1 MTRAISMTKRTFIK
15 AAGAGALASV
25 LPTWRRAE
33 AATNGY
39 DLIVIGGGNAGMPAA
54 IFAAERGAKVLVI
67 EKSPVLGGTL
77 DRSGGQMA
85 ASGTVW
91 QKAKGIQD
99 SPDAHFADN
108 MRINNWTA
116 DPVLTR
122 LWVDNGG
129 DSLNWLAANG
139 FKVADEHPVLGGGH
153 EYFTTPRYQWGKD
166 SGKSIFQTMEP
177 LFKKAV
183 ESGKVTVMMNTGAV
197 DLIQDKSGAVVGVV
211 AENDSGALKDYMGKH
226 IILACGGCA
235 ANPRMWEDL
244 HGNQLTALLANPFS
258 QGMGLTLGQA
268 AGGYLRGGEKVLPS
282 FSSILADDS
291 YPSAT
296 DASYTVRPDFRQPW
310 EIYVNSRGERFMRED
325 HPSVDYREHA
335 LKRQPGERC
344 WVIANEEILDKA
356 PPAVAKW
363 DKAKFM
369 GNFNNHPMMTKA
381 DTLDALAIKTG
392 ISARGLETSVAG
404 YNAALKEGATDQ
416 FGRVHRPMSIGKGP
430 YYAIRLTGTYLISFA
445 GLAIDGQL
453 RVIRPD
459 GSPVPN
465 LYAAGEV
472 IGAGATSG
480 NAYTNGSMVT
490 TALTFGRLLG
500 QRMLKFSA

>member
-1 MTRAISMTKRTFIK
+1 MTRAISITKRTFIK

-39 DLIVIGGGNAGMPAA
+39 DLIVIGGGTAGMPAA
-54 IFAAERGAKVLVI
+54 IFAAERGAKVLVV

-139 FKVADEHPVLGGGH
+139 FKVADDHPVLGGGH

-166 SGKSIFQTMEP
+166 SGKSIFHTMEP

-183 ESGKVTVMMNTGAV
+183 ESGKVTVLMNTGVV
-197 DLIQDKSGAVVGVV
+197 DLVRDKVGAVVGVT
-211 AENDSGALKDYMGKH
+211 AEGENGALKDYMGKH
-226 IILACGGCA
+226 VLLAAGGCA
-235 ANPRMWEDL
+235 ANPRMFEDL
-244 HGNQLTALLANPFS
+244 HGVPLTAALAYPFC
-258 QGMGLTLGQA
+258 QGIGLTLGQA
-268 AGGYLRGGEKVLPS
+268 AGGYLRGGEKFLPS
-282 FSSILADDS
+282 FGSILADDN

-296 DASYTVRPDFRQPW
+296 DANYTARPDLRPPW
-310 EIYVNSRGERFMRED
+310 EIYVNANGARFMRED

-335 LKRQPGERC
+335 VRRQPGQRL
-344 WVIANEEILDKA
+344 WVIADHEMLEKA
-356 PPAVAKW
+356 PPAVTKW
-363 DKAKFM
+363 DKATFM
-369 GNFNNHPMMTKA
+369 GNFGSHPMMTKA
-381 DTLDALAIKTG
+381 DTLDALAVKAG
-392 ISARGLETSVAG
+392 INARALEATVAS
-404 YNAALKEGATDQ
+404 YNAALAEGATDA
-416 FGRVHRPMSIGKGP
+416 FGRVHRPQGVTKGP
-430 YYAIRLTGTYLISFA
+430 YYAIRLTATSLLSFA
-445 GLAIDGQL
+445 GIAIDGKL

-459 GSPVPN
+459 GSAIPN

-490 TALTFGRLLG
+490 PALTFGRMVG
-500 QRMLKFSA
+500 QRMIKVGA

>member
-1 MTRAISMTKRTFIK
+1 MTNSNSISKRTLIK
-15 AAGAGALASV
+15 AVGAGAFASV

-33 AATNGY
+33 AATKDY
-39 DLIVIGGGNAGMPAA
+39 DVIIIGGGNAGMPAA

-77 DRSGGQMA
+77 DRSGGQMS
-85 ASGTVW
+85 ASGTQW

-99 SPDAHFADN
+99 TPDMHFADN

-116 DPVLTR
+116 DPVITR
-122 LWVDNGG
+122 LFVDNAG
-129 DSLNWLAANG
+129 DSLNWLGSIG
-139 FKVADEHPVLGGGH
+139 FKPLDEHPVLGGGH
-153 EYFTTPRYQWGKD
+153 EYFTTPRYHWGKE
-166 SGKSIFQTMEP
+166 SAKSIFYVMEP

-183 ESGKVTVMMNTGAV
+183 ESGKVTLMLNTGAV
-197 DLIQDKSGAVVGVV
+197 DLIQDKSGAVLGVV
-211 AENDSGALKDYMGKH
+211 AENESGKLSDFMGKNV
-226 IILACGGCA
+226 ILASGGCA
-235 ANPRMWEDL
+235 ANARMWEDL

-268 AGGYLRGGEKVLPS
+268 VGGYIRGGEKVLPS

-291 YPSAT
+291 YPSST

-310 EIYVNSRGERFMRED
+310 EIYVNARGERFMRED
-325 HPSVDYREHA
+325 HPSVDHREHA
-335 LKRQPGERC
+335 LARQPGERC
-344 WVIANEEILDKA
+344 WVIATQEILEKA
-356 PPAVAKW
+356 PAAVAKW

-369 GNFNNHPMMTKA
+369 GNFNSHPMMHKA
-381 DTLDALAIKTG
+381 DSLDALAIKAG
-392 ISARGLETSVAG
+392 INARGLEASVAG
-404 YNAALKEGATDQ
+404 YNAALKEGATDP
-416 FGRVHRPMSIGKGP
+416 FGRTHRPMAIGRGP
-430 YYAIRLTGTYLISFA
+430 YFSIRLTGTYLISFA

-465 LYAAGEV
+465 LYAAGEI

-490 TALTFGRLLG
+490 PALTFGRLLG
-500 QRMLKFSA
+500 QRMLKFNA